1 MISAIVAVDK
11 NYGIGYQGKLLCPI
25 KEDLKRFKQITTG
38 SVVVMGR
45 KTWDSLLNEPLPN
58 RTNVIVTSNV
68 DGMQMKN
75 GVIYTTLELLE
86 KCIVDI
92 SNKHDVFIIGGGQI
106 YKELLPYCT
115 HVYYLKIKSQDEL
128 NPKFLLEELNNTI
141 NNICRSSYEDFL
153 EFSLEQKQNIKND
166 DNWELTLESDIIT
179 ANKINYQFLIYK
191 RKED

>member
-58 RTNVIVTSNV
+58 RTNVVVTSNV

-115 HVYYLKIKSQDEL
+115 HVHLTKIHK
-128 NPKFLLEELNNTI
+128 KFENVDT
-141 NNICRSSYEDFL
+141 YFP
-153 EFSLEQKQNIKND
+153 NIKND